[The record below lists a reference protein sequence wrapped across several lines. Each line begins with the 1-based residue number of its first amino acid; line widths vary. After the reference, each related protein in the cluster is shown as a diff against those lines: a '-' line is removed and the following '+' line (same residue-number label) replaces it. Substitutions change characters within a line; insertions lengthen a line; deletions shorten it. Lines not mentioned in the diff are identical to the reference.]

1 MNKSRLTFY
10 EPPIHELKSPDSL
23 NTSLRLWHDVVV
35 IGGQN
40 EDFLKTGLA
49 FIDVR
54 DVAEAQVLAL
64 EKEAAGGERIII
76 SAGPFIWQQWGKRLR
91 TRPYFIIADHGGTS

>member
-1 MNKSRLTFY
+1 MN
-10 EPPIHELKSPDSL
+10 EPPIHELKHPESL
-23 NTSLRLWHDVVV
+23 NTSSRLWYDVVV
-35 IGGQN
+35 VGGQP

-54 DVAEAQVLAL
+54 DVAKAHVLAL

-76 SAGPFIWQQWGKRLR
+76 SAGPFIWQQWGGYLFLR
-91 TRPYFIIADHGGTS
+91 HHVLDIVDKPRTSS